1 MRHLSSFILAAAA
14 ALTLSCVKEKAQ
26 DPALSRQVTIRVSI
40 PAETKIS
47 LTTTSNRQA
56 LCLAWKEGDKI
67 SVNGNEFEAN
77 NIISEHE
84 AEFTGDAPAGSSFT
98 IIYPGKYASEADFNA
113 RSYVSQKQSGN
124 SSTGS
129 LEYNA
134 MLSGVSE
141 YAKPL
146 FDPDWAAAKGGT
158 LRQNGAIQLRLQ
170 LPSGVESANSIALI
184 ASRDLFPATNAGD
197 VMSDHQILTLSGCS
211 LSANRILEAYMM
223 FSSAGVTFQDGDKL
237 TVAVD
242 TPDAMYYRTLD
253 MSGQAW
259 TGGGEY
265 TVQCKVSTPNNF
277 TIYDEVDLEDFR
289 DGVNSGDFLWQWR
302 HVTLGNDID
311 CSSITGWE
319 PIGRGSFVYDADAA
333 NAYEISGTPFH
344 GTFDGD
350 GYALLNL
357 QMNGTPAE
365 NEPYGFFGILDGAT
379 VKDLVFGDGSSDE
392 GYFKVKPSGAME
404 AGIVAGV
411 CRGSTIRNV
420 TNYSPMSI
428 LENTS
433 SGAAFFGM
441 VGYLMGTSAGGSV
454 LENVDNYGSVNA
466 HGGSNTNNGGTGFN
480 VAAVAGFSYT
490 NNSNVSN
497 HIDGCDNYGAVTTST
512 GRAAGILAA
521 ANARTGLIGC
531 TNRGNVSSSFSTA
544 RIGGICALLGN
555 TSWMFECSNYG
566 TIATSASGGQGAG
579 LACLVNHEAVEI
591 DGGGNHGLILTNATT
606 YKGTVVA
613 NLNDFKAISGV
624 VAGGAIATYSAE
636 APNNIGSYTIITEAN
651 YLNYLGGGL
660 NAEKLA
666 RITGTSYEA
675 WNGYP
680 DGSITYISDADEL
693 EAFANAVNDGTF
705 RATDMAVL
713 TDDIDCTSITDWT
726 PIGACSM
733 TGSWTHVSLT
743 VSGPVFAGTFDG
755 QGHTLYNLAM
765 DFASS
770 GSYKAYGFFG
780 GLDDGAVVK
789 DLIFDGSCSMNV
801 SASYG
806 SCFGTLAGLVKGATI
821 ENIENHAAVTGGGT
835 SSLANN
841 AAGGRT
847 MVGGIIGEVHVG
859 AKAANLSNLHNFGD
873 IGSSGNDFS
882 CGGNK
887 GNGANGVHVG
897 GIAGFSTNT
906 NNTRLVTFTDCI
918 NDGNIHTNAGRSSG
932 MIAACNRYTK
942 LVDCINNGNMVSSAN
957 GTFRLGNITCI
968 GGEGTV
974 FERCINHGNL
984 TALNSAS
991 VAGVICLVNDDN
1003 VTLTDCASLGAT
1015 ILGKSVNVSGSQ
1027 TYNGVLFGQCNKA
1040 ASFSG
1045 CRVSGVF
1052 GTSAT
1057 NQVVLTAENYFQ
1069 YVGQYGSTATSCT
1082 TENITFAGGSASG
1095 NGIANAEDLLA
1106 FAAAFN
1112 AGGDVSRFLV
1122 GGKVTLTDDINASSI
1137 NAWTPIGT
1145 ADRPLNIDFDGNGKT
1160 ISHVKWTVNVS
1171 QSVGL
1176 GLIGCASGITVSN
1189 LTLGGE
1195 DSSITF
1201 TGNRSQIRA
1210 GGIVG
1215 RALGVTL
1222 TNVVNNAS
1230 LKVTGTSATGNNLHL
1245 GGIAGY
1251 ADGSC
1256 TIGGD
1261 ADEKGCINNGE
1272 VSATVAGYLGGL
1284 VGYNA
1289 GTISHS
1295 TNRGDVIG
1303 PASGDYGPAWLCS
1316 YNAAKSKLTENY
1328 GYGMVA
1334 GSPAMIRNAVKYNYE
1349 SYLNPESVTVDWT
1362 LDSYYDWTEV
1372 ESLNLHSG
1380 ATYHH
1385 YSFTNIPREMFVL
1398 EVDLT
1403 NPGIEITP
1411 ALAGEII
1418 PNPNGLADN
1427 DHNYELNTIRER
1439 LSDVCTRRRNE
1450 GQKILAG
1457 VNAGFFDTSAGILR
1471 GPHVENGEP
1480 LYINNPDAVKK
1491 LPNHKWSFTV
1501 FKDGTVSCGVKQ
1513 FSGKMRTAG
1522 KEFEYYSINDT
1533 ILRRTSADYQANLY
1547 TSRFKKQPYA
1557 DHPELVNPLA
1567 DDALY
1572 VICQWDNAP
1581 MTVNT
1586 GYAWATV
1593 TEVRDG
1599 RSATITPPQLTGSDK
1614 FVIAL
1619 SGEMARKWSSF
1630 VKPGLKVELNCT
1642 ITVDGVSKP
1651 ILTQVST
1658 MYQLMTDGR
1667 DASNTPGSSA
1677 SLYSAYDPMTYPVVS
1692 KDGRKVW
1699 LVQIDGRQNWYSM
1712 GVKGYEMYR
1721 IAKKLGGWWA
1731 TRLDGGG
1738 SSCTWVWNGS
1748 SGGIVSRPY
1757 DNPGGERSCM
1767 NYLLIRAKD

>member
-1 MRHLSSFILAAAA
+1 MRHLSSFILAAVA

-26 DPALSRQVTIRVSI
+26 NPALSRQVTIRVSI

-67 SVNGNEFEAN
+67 SVNGNEFEAS

-134 MLSGVSE
+134 MLSGVNE
-141 YAKPL
+141 YAQPL
-146 FDPDWAAAKGGT
+146 FDPDWAADKGGN
-158 LRQNGAIQLRLQ
+158 LVQNGAIQLRLQ
-170 LPSGVESANSIALI
+170 LPDGVSEANSVALI
-184 ASRDLFPATNAGD
+184 ASRNVFPATNEGTEMTNSQ
-197 VMSDHQILTLSGCS
+197 VLKLSGCALPS
-211 LSANRILEAYMM
+211 NRILEAYMM
-223 FSSAGVTFQDGDKL
+223 FSCAGVQWQAGDQL

-242 TPDAMYYRTLD
+242 TPEAMYYRTLD
-253 MSGQAW
+253 MSAQTW
-259 TGGGEY
+259 TGGSEY
-265 TVQCKVSTPNNF
+265 TVQCKVTIPNNL
-277 TIYDEVDLEDFR
+277 TIYDEQDLVDFR
-289 DGVNSGDFLWQWR
+289 DGVNSGNFLWQWR

-311 CSSITGWE
+311 CSSIGSWT
-319 PIGRGSFVYDADAA
+319 PIGQGTFVYDSEAL
-333 NAYEISGTPFH
+333 NAYEVSGTPFH

-350 GYALLNL
+350 GYALFNL

-404 AGIVAGV
+404 AGIVVGV

-480 VAAVAGFSYT
+480 VAAIAGFSQT
-490 NNSNVSN
+490 NNSNIRN
-497 HIDGCDNYGAVTTST
+497 TIEGCDNYGNVTTST

-521 ANARTGLIGC
+521 ANARTHLLGC
-531 TNRGNVSSSFSTA
+531 TNRGNIEDSFEKA
-544 RIGGICALLGN
+544 RVGGICALLGN
-555 TSWMFECSNYG
+555 TSWMNECSNYG
-566 TIATSASGGQGAG
+566 KIITTNSSGQAG
-579 LACLVNHEAVEI
+579 GLVCLVNQEAVEI
-591 DGGGNHGLILTNATT
+591 SGGGNHGLILCNAS
-606 YKGTVVA
+606 YRGTLAA
-613 NLNDFKAISGV
+613 NFSVFQSVSDVI
-624 VAGGAIATYSAE
+624 AGGAVATYSAT
-636 APNNIGSYTIITEAN
+636 AADKIGSYSIITAAN
-651 YLNYLGGGL
+651 YLDFVGGGL
-660 NAEKLA
+660 NDEKMGN
-666 RITGTSYEA
+666 IKGVEFEA
-675 WNGYP
+675 WNAYP
-680 DGSITYISDADEL
+680 DGSVTYIADADEL
-693 EAFANAVNDGTF
+693 LAFAAAVNSSSTEANG
-705 RATDMAVL
+705 MAVL
-713 TDDIDCTSITDWT
+713 TADIDCSSITDWT
-726 PIGACSM
+726 PIGNCGMSA
-733 TGSWTHVSLT
+733 WTHLNLT
-743 VSGPVFAGTFDG
+743 TTGNLFAGTFDG
-755 QGHTLYNLAM
+755 QGHTISNLEM
-765 DFASS
+765 HFSS
-770 GSYKAYGFFG
+770 SDSWKAYGFFG
-780 GLDDGAVVK
+780 GLGDGAVVK
-789 DLIFDGSCSMNV
+789 DLTFDSSCSMNV
-801 SASYG
+801 SAAYG
-806 SCFGTLAGLVKGATI
+806 SCFGVLAGLVKGATI
-821 ENIENHAAVTGGGT
+821 ENVVSYSAVTGGGT
-835 SSLANN
+835 ASLGNNN
-841 AAGGRT
+841 ASGRT
-847 MVGGIIGEVHVG
+847 MVGGLIGEVHAGSQV
-859 AKAANLSNLHNFGD
+859 AKLSGLYNYGT
-873 IGSSGNDFS
+873 IGSAGSEFS
-882 CGGNK
+882 SGGNA
-887 GNGANGVHVG
+887 GNGANGFHVG

-906 NNTRLVTFTDCI
+906 NNSRVVTFTDCHNYADI
-918 NDGNIHTNAGRSSG
+918 YTNAGRSSG

-942 LVDCINNGNMVSSAN
+942 LDGCVNHGNMVSSVS

-968 GGEGTV
+968 AGIGSELTG
-974 FERCINHGNL
+974 CINYGDL
-984 TALNSAS
+984 TALNCIS
-991 VAGVICLVNDDN
+991 VAGVVCLFNDAN
-1003 VTLTDCASLGAT
+1003 VKLTDCASLDAT
-1015 ILGKSVNVSGSQ
+1015 ILGKSVNTNGTQ
-1027 TYNGVLFGQCNKA
+1027 TYNGVLFGYCNYD

-1045 CRVSGVF
+1045 CRVSGTF
-1052 GTSAT
+1052 GTSSS
-1057 NQVVLTAENYFQ
+1057 QVTLTAANYFQ
-1069 YVGQYGSTATSCT
+1069 YVGQATSKATQCT
-1082 TENITFAGGSASG
+1082 TGNITFDGESATG
-1095 NGIANAEDLLA
+1095 NGISSAEDLVA
-1106 FAAAFN
+1106 FATAFN
-1112 AGGDVSRFLV
+1112 SGDDISRFLV
-1122 GGKVTLTDDINASSI
+1122 NGAVTLNNNINASTI
-1137 NAWTPIGT
+1137 TNWVPIGSN
-1145 ADRPLNIDFDGNGKT
+1145 ANPLDVDFNGNGKT
-1160 ISHVKWTVNVS
+1160 IFNVNWTVDATQAES
-1171 QSVGL
+1171 L
-1176 GLIGCASGITVSN
+1176 GLFGCADNITVTD
-1189 LTLGGE
+1189 LTLGGK
-1195 DSSITF
+1195 DSKITF
-1201 TGNRSQIRA
+1201 SGNSSRIRA

-1222 TNVVNNAS
+1222 TNVVNNTS

-1261 ADEKGCINNGE
+1261 ADEKGCVNNGE

-1457 VNAGFFDTSAGILR
+1457 VNGGFFDTHEGILR
-1471 GPHVENGEP
+1471 GFHVENGEP
-1480 LYINNPDAVKK
+1480 LYINNPDVIAK
-1491 LPNHKWSFTV
+1491 LPSHKWGFTV
-1501 FKDGTVSCGVKQ
+1501 FKDGTASCGVRS
-1513 FSGKMRTAG
+1513 FTGKIRTAG
-1522 KEFEYYSINDT
+1522 KEFNYYSINDT
-1533 ILRRTSADYQANLY
+1533 ILRRTSADYQVNLY
-1547 TSRFKKQPYA
+1547 TARYRKKPYSS
-1557 DHPELVNPLA
+1557 HPELVNTLA
-1567 DDALY
+1567 GNALY
-1572 VICQWDNAP
+1572 VVCKWDNDP

-1593 TEVRDG
+1593 TEIRDG
-1599 RSATITPPQLTGSDK
+1599 RTGSITTPQLDDK
-1614 FVIAL
+1614 KKFAIAL
-1619 SGEMARKWSSF
+1619 SGETAQKWSSF
-1630 VKPGLKVELNCT
+1630 IQVGSRLEVNCT
-1642 ITVDGVSKP
+1642 ISVDGVIKP
-1651 ILTQVST
+1651 ILSQISS

-1667 DASNTPGSSA
+1667 DASNTPGSNS
-1677 SLYSAYDPMTYPVVS
+1677 SLYTALDPQTFPVVS
-1692 KDGRKVW
+1692 KDGTKVW
-1699 LVQIDGRQNWYSM
+1699 LVQIDGRQGWYSI
-1712 GVKGYEMYR
+1712 GIKGYELYR
-1721 IAKKLGGWWA
+1721 IAKKLGGWWT
-1731 TRLDGGG
+1731 TRIDGGG

-1748 SGGIVSRPY
+1748 SGSIVSRPS
-1757 DNPGGERSCM
+1757 DTPGGERSCM